1 MVEIQKWKNISVHVV
16 EFRINS
22 VLMKMSVLSVLKYHK
37 LHDLS
42 FYHQRDFYC
51 HNSYILEIK

>member
-1 MVEIQKWKNISVHVV
+1 MVEFQKWKNISVHVV
-16 EFRINS
+16 EFRINPI
-22 VLMKMSVLSVLKYHK
+22 LMKMSALSVLKDHK
-37 LHDLS
+37 LHDQT